1 MSQTTSLASA
11 HAERSQR
18 INEKL
23 TREAGPLVCA
33 ALQDPDVIEVLL
45 NSDGA
50 LWLDRLGQG
59 MAIVGSMPASQAES
73 FMMTV
78 AAAHNTT
85 ITRDNPILE
94 CELPLDGSR
103 FEALM
108 PPVVSAPVF
117 AIRKRASRVFSL
129 ADYAAKGMLRPGYR
143 PQRDSQPD
151 YWDTARDPVEAING
165 AIRNRANILVVG
177 GTSSGKTTLANAVL
191 GAIAAL
197 CPDDRVVAIEDTVE
211 LQIPVRNHVALRT
224 SENVSM
230 ARLLRATMRLRPDR
244 IGVGEV
250 RGGEAFTLAKA
261 WNSGHPGGFGTIH
274 ADSAVEGLDKFGL
287 YIYEAPEARS
297 LSSSAARLPPPSTW

>member
-1 MSQTTSLASA
+1 
-11 HAERSQR
+11 
-18 INEKL
+18 
-23 TREAGPLVCA
+23 
-33 ALQDPDVIEVLL
+33 
-45 NSDGA
+45 
-50 LWLDRLGQG
+50 
-59 MAIVGSMPASQAES
+59 
-73 FMMTV
+73 
-78 AAAHNTT
+78 
-85 ITRDNPILE
+85 
-94 CELPLDGSR
+94 
-103 FEALM
+103 
-108 PPVVSAPVF
+108 
-117 AIRKRASRVFSL
+117 IRKRASRVFSL

-297 LSSSAARLPPPSTW
+297 LSPDIIGRTVASAVNLVIFIEKTSEEPGRLVTEICRVRGYGPTGYDLEPLVVQPLDR